1 MKILCQK
8 ILPALCFEP
17 ATFRLAL
24 VFTLTRHP
32 PVFFPALP
40 VDEGIRFQL
49 NIPPVVD
56 ICAPNFISTKELAAI
71 KDEFGAK
78 ESKKGWFWN
87 ASSILGCV

>member
-1 MKILCQK
+1 MSKNLASAVFRTRD
-8 ILPALCFEP
+8 LSTRAALDSDQTP
-17 ATFRLAL
+17 TRL
-24 VFTLTRHP
+24 
-32 PVFFPALP
+32 FPALP

-78 ESKKGWFWN
+78 ENKKGGFWN
-87 ASSILGCV
+87 TNSILVCV